1 MPEKPNWRAADR
13 IRKLERYF
21 FLLAREDEGSVLDGI
36 SFGPW
41 DLFGPKSKTTNL
53 T

>member
-21 FLLAREDEGSVLDGI
+21 FLLAREDEGSVLD
-36 SFGPW
+36 
-41 DLFGPKSKTTNL
+41 
-53 T
+53 